1 MCVINGKGG
10 GKYLKYNLILM
21 GINSYSGLSFP
32 AFMLILWQQ
41 LCCGV
46 LTTFPLCENLCKG
59 FPKENICL
67 SGKCVAWHI
76 KHNLIT

>member
-21 GINSYSGLSFP
+21 GINSYYGLSFP
-32 AFMLILWQQ
+32 AFMLMLWQQ

-46 LTTFPLCENLCKG
+46 LTTFP
-59 FPKENICL
+59 
-67 SGKCVAWHI
+67 
-76 KHNLIT
+76 